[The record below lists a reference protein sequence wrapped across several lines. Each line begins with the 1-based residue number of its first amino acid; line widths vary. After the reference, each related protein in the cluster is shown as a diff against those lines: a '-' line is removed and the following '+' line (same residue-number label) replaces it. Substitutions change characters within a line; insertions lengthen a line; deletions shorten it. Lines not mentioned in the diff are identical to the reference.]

1 MIDGGCRT
9 SRPSETRVVGTRSW
23 RTPLARVTMSDPN
36 ARKILIV
43 GDVRGRLDDLYKRVA
58 RVNKTPAGPFDA
70 LFCVGPFFEGAA
82 EDAADGDGAD
92 GDAARHAELRPYVDG
107 TAVAPVPTYF
117 VEGLPAGRA
126 HCRDPDGVVAPNIT
140 FLRHPKVS
148 VVEGLRVAVLPG
160 RHNDMSYA
168 DASKVAAAAA
178 AAEGEHLAEDVAA
191 LRASHFA
198 DGAGVVDLLLT
209 SQWPRGVHAFASPG
223 AGPPADVVAASNAGT
238 PPAAELARDL
248 QPRYHAAGNGG
259 CFYAREPY
267 RNPRGHVTRFLGL
280 ARVGNPEKQKWMHA
294 LSLVPAEVTPPAAL
308 AQHPADTTR
317 SPYSIPTSTGAPAA
331 AAAAAAADAAFD
343 HGAIRWEEPKA
354 KRARLA
360 AQIDRRPVQ
369 GDVDKTVYVKNLSYR
384 AAEGALA
391 EFFGQCGEIF
401 DLRLG
406 RDDQGKSRG
415 FCHVAFKTTEAAEK
429 ALELN
434 DSNFFGRDI
443 LVQMAKTEEQRNAE
457 RDERRARERANRPPA
472 APPTGC
478 WFCLSNEK
486 DVHLVVSIAGES
498 FMSMD
503 KGGLVADHCQVVP
516 VEHVPSFAALAPSA
530 AEEVWRYLAA
540 ARRCFAAGGG
550 GAPTLGEDG
559 TPEPREMVVFE
570 RHLALRSKGGNHCH
584 MNCVPVPRARAG
596 KARKI
601 FEQAAKRL
609 DFEWEV
615 VAPPESA
622 ADAQAALASIAGDG
636 EYYCVHLPD
645 GTMLVRKIGR
655 GEPHWMSF
663 GREVLGHLLGC
674 PERTGWQ
681 NCMESVEAEAK
692 RTEAFKTAFEKFD
705 IMQQ

>member
-1 MIDGGCRT
+1 
-9 SRPSETRVVGTRSW
+9 
-23 RTPLARVTMSDPN
+23 MSDPN
-36 ARKILIV
+36 ARKILLV

-82 EDAADGDGAD
+82 DDAADGDGAD

-107 TAVAPVPTYF
+107 TAVAPIPTYF

-140 FLRHPKVS
+140 FLRHPKVH
-148 VVEGLRVAVLPG
+148 VVQGLRVAVLPG

-209 SQWPRGVHAFASPG
+209 SQWPRGIHAFASPG
-223 AGPPADVVAASNAGT
+223 AAVPADVVAASAAGT

-248 QPRYHAAGNGG
+248 QPRYHAAGSGG

-280 ARVGNPEKQKWMHA
+280 APVGNPEKQKWMHA

-308 AQHPADTTR
+308 AQQPADTTR
-317 SPYSIPTSTGAPAA
+317 SPWSIPTSAATSNGASAGA
-331 AAAAAAADAAFD
+331 TSDAAFD

-415 FCHVAFKTTEAAEK
+415 FCHVAFKTAEAAEK

-443 LVQMAKTEEQRNAE
+443 LVQMAKSEEQRNAE

-486 DVHLVVSIAGES
+486 DVHLVASIAGES
-498 FMSMD
+498 FLSMD

-516 VEHVPSFAALAPSA
+516 VEHAPSFASLAPSA
-530 AEEVWRYLAA
+530 AEEVWRYIGA

-550 GAPTLGEDG
+550 GSPALGEDG
-559 TPEPREMVVFE
+559 APEPRDMVVFE

-584 MNCVPVPRARAG
+584 MNCVPVPRARAA

-681 NCMESVEAEAK
+681 NCMESVDAEAK
-692 RTEAFKTAFEKFD
+692 RAEAFKAAFERFD
-705 IMQQ
+705 LMQQ